1 MTCTGNRKKVGILGG
16 TFDPIHI
23 GHLMLAENAR
33 QICGLDKVL
42 IMPSGC
48 SYFKD
53 PAKVTD
59 TKHRVAMTELAIRS
73 NDKFE
78 LSTIESDRSGNS
90 YTYET
95 LEELCKLNPDTRYY
109 YIIGADTL
117 FSIETWRKPEEIFN
131 KCTIVCACRDSHT
144 PDELKSKADDLK
156 RRYDADITITDVP
169 EVPVS
174 STMVR
179 QLLSKGLNCR
189 YYLDD
194 KVIEYIKSNGL
205 YGCSETK

>member
-1 MTCTGNRKKVGILGG
+1 MTMNSTGKGQKIGILGG
-16 TFDPIHI
+16 TFNPIHI

-53 PAKVTD
+53 PDKVAD
-59 TKHRVAMTELAIRS
+59 TKHRVRMTELAIME

-95 LEELCKLNPDTRYY
+95 LEELCKLNPGTHYY

-117 FSIETWRKPEEIFN
+117 FSIETWKKPENIFD
-131 KCTIVCACRDSHT
+131 KCTIVCAGRYAYSEE
-144 PDELKSKADDLK
+144 ELRQKSLDLK
-156 RRYDADITITDVP
+156 DRFNADVMIMDVP

-174 STMVR
+174 STMIR
-179 QLLSKGLNCR
+179 ELMTKGLNCR
-189 YYLDD
+189 YYLND
-194 KVIEYIKSNGL
+194 KVIEYIKENGL
-205 YGCSETK
+205 YKS